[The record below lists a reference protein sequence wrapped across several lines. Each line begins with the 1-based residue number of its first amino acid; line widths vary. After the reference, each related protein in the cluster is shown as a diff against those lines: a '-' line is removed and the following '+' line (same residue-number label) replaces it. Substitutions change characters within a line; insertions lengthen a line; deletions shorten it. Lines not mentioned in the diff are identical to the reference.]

1 MRVADLYIRVSTDEQ
16 ADKGYSQRGQE
27 EVLKRYCEIKEIQ
40 VRKVIFEDHSAKSFN
55 RPAWQ
60 KLLLDLKK
68 KRGQSEF
75 ILFTKWD
82 RFSRNAGDAY
92 QMINLLANLGV
103 EPQAIEQPLDLTIP
117 ENKLMLAIYLAQP
130 EVENDRRAL
139 NTFFGMR
146 RARKE
151 GRWMGQAVIGYTNK
165 ITEDGKKY
173 ICPKEPDAAIMR
185 WVFKQLATGEWYIDQ
200 IWREARLKGLSCGR
214 KNFWQVIRNPVYC
227 GKIFISKYKDE
238 EAHLVQGQHE
248 PLISENLFNEVLDVL
263 DGRKKTGK
271 TKIISP
277 EELPLRGFLICPKCG
292 YMLTGSA
299 SKGCKQYYYYY
310 HCFPKCGTR
319 FNAKFVNKKFIEQLD
334 QYAINPPI
342 LTLYKTVLIQVYEQ
356 ATGSQ
361 NNNLSILKKRLN
373 DYHVKITKARELL
386 VSGDLDGSDYKFIKR
401 DCERQVSIIEGKL
414 VELSGE
420 NEGIVPL
427 LERALKNVSKLSE
440 IYQSADIES
449 KRRFI
454 SSMYPENLT
463 FDGRIHRTTRVNEA
477 IRVFNSLKA
486 VFEVKKKGKSIAKID
501 LPSLVAGSRIELPTL
516 GL

>member
-1 MRVADLYIRVSTDEQ
+1 MKTADLYIRVSTDEQ
-16 ADKGYSQRGQE
+16 ADKGYSQRSQE
-27 EVLKRYCEIKEIQ
+27 EVLTRYCSLKDIKMRNI
-40 VRKVIFEDHSAKSFN
+40 IFEDHSAKSFN
-55 RPAWQ
+55 RPEWQ
-60 KLLLDLKK
+60 KLLLVLKK
-68 KRGQSEF
+68 KRGQTDL

-103 EPQAIEQPLDLTIP
+103 EPQAIEQPLDITIP

-151 GRWMGQAVIGYTNK
+151 GRWMGQAVVGYANK

-185 WVFKQLATGEWYIDQ
+185 WVFEQLATGNWLIDQ

-248 PLISENLFNEVLDVL
+248 PLVSESLFNQVLDVL
-263 DGRKKTGK
+263 DGRKKENK
-271 TKIISP
+271 TKIASP

-319 FNAKFVNKKFIEQLD
+319 FNARAVNDKFIEQLRH
-334 QYAINPPI
+334 YVINPAI
-342 LTLYKTVLIQVYEQ
+342 ITLYKTVLLQIYEQ
-356 ATGSQ
+356 ATGDQ
-361 NNNLSILKKRLN
+361 NNNVGHLKKQLN

-386 VSGDLDGSDYKFIKR
+386 LSGGLDGSDYKIIKG

-414 VELSGE
+414 VQLSE
-420 NEGIVPL
+420 KNEGIGPL
-427 LERALKNVSKLSE
+427 LEKAMKNVSRLPE
-440 IYQSADIES
+440 IYQNADIQG

-463 FDGRIHRTTRVNEA
+463 FDGSIHRTTRINEA
-477 IRVFNSLKA
+477 IRVFNSVKA
-486 VFEVKKKGKSIAKID
+486 VFEGKNKGKSTKKVD
-501 LPSLVAGSRIELPTL
+501 LPSMVAGSRIELPTS